1 MPHELELQWAHI
13 HRAAQAQRCVNC
25 AAQPVM
31 TEAEKKARGLE
42 WIVDVI
48 VQLPNYLATT

>member
-1 MPHELELQWAHI
+1 
-13 HRAAQAQRCVNC
+13 
-25 AAQPVM
+25 M

-48 VQLPNYLATT
+48 VQLPKYYLETT